1 MYAHAFINIIKD
13 DVAILED
20 KCDLPSKLEL
30 RFATE
35 KDAKAIKTFI
45 KTNNQQITYS
55 DSSIKNGSAVILYS
69 AEQQKVYGYAFAHK
83 TYEADIAYKIN
94 RPFSAIPWVGLNQMM
109 VAALRLKQRARKPNM
124 PILEENY
131 AGWGVFESD
140 QEADEYLK
148 RSANIRGIVSSG
160 SEMKLDLS
168 GALESI
174 RDICDVRKSLLM
186 RCGARI

>member
-1 MYAHAFINIIKD
+1 M
-13 DVAILED
+13 
-20 KCDLPSKLEL
+20 
-30 RFATE
+30 R
-35 KDAKAIKTFI
+35 
-45 KTNNQQITYS
+45 
-55 DSSIKNGSAVILYS
+55 
-69 AEQQKVYGYAFAHK
+69 
-83 TYEADIAYKIN
+83 ADIALKIN

-109 VAALRLKQRARKPNM
+109 VAALRLKQRARKPNT
-124 PILEENY
+124 PIIEENY

-148 RSANIRGIVSSG
+148 RSANIRGVISSG

-168 GALESI
+168 SALESI